1 MFLGQ
6 LFSGN
11 CVKPNNGIHRGLL
24 EQRLKRLQHQLKQL
38 NHEVELLDGLQ
49 GSSPT
54 PTPGTL
60 QELGY
65 SLKAEILR
73 LNQELDATEREL
85 QRHKDSLLGDTR

>member
-1 MFLGQ
+1 ME
-6 LFSGN
+6 
-11 CVKPNNGIHRGLL
+11 PNNGIHRGLL
-24 EQRLKRLQHQLKQL
+24 EQRLARLQHQIKQL
-38 NHEVELLDGLQ
+38 NHEVELMDGLQ
-49 GSSPT
+49 GTSPT
-54 PTPGTL
+54 PTSDTL

>member
-1 MFLGQ
+1 ME
-6 LFSGN
+6 
-11 CVKPNNGIHRGLL
+11 PNNRIHRGLL
-24 EQRLKRLQHQLKQL
+24 EQRLARLQHQLKQL
-38 NHEVELLDGLQ
+38 NHEIELLDGLQ

-54 PTPGTL
+54 PTPGSL

-85 QRHKDSLLGDTR
+85 QRHKDALIGDTR